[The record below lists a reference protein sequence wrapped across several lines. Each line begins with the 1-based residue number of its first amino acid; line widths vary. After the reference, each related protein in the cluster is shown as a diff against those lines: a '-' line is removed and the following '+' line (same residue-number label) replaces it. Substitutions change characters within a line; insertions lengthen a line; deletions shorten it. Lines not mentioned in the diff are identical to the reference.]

1 VSKFRTLNNPTP
13 PAAGPGRLIV
23 IAAPSGAGK
32 TTLVRGLMRLHPEL
46 QFSISFTTRPPRAT
60 EVPGRDYHFVSQE
73 TFETMLAA
81 NAFLEHASV
90 FDHYYGT
97 SRQQVAELL
106 AAGRSVILEI
116 DWQGA
121 RQVRRQMPE
130 CRSVFILP
138 PSVAELKRRL
148 VSRGTDTPAVIER
161 RFRDALSDMSH
172 WREFDYA
179 VINAEL
185 PAATAELA
193 AIALDAP
200 GNSASRTDNAAL
212 QQRVA
217 AIFAEAAETR

>member
-1 VSKFRTLNNPTP
+1 
-13 PAAGPGRLIV
+13 V

-46 QFSISFTTRPPRAT
+46 RFSISFTTRPPRIT
-60 EVPGRDYHFVSQE
+60 EVDGRDYHFVSPD
-73 TFETMLAA
+73 TFAGMLAA
-81 NAFLEHASV
+81 GEFLEHAAV
-90 FDHYYGT
+90 FDHLYGT
-97 SRQQVAELL
+97 SRQQVASLL

-148 VSRGTDTPAVIER
+148 IARGTDTPAVIER

-185 PAATAELA
+185 EAATAELA

-200 GNSASRTDNAAL
+200 ASAASRTADAAL

-217 AIFAEAAETR
+217 TILAGAPEPD